1 MIALPLSPCSHPNSQ
16 LLYLFA
22 FAHSFLGKLSTFAPI
37 TDQSAIALRQC
48 RSSYIIH
55 IIPCISPVQ
64 ILWSTYRVISGQRQV
79 SSNPRN
85 KKTFNNIS
93 LQQFHSIWSRV
104 FVNQAKKL
112 DGQISNL
119 CCILW
124 TIIFSFIIRPII
136 YGQKKRQSIGHA
148 SSKLR
153 KKRPRREYEK
163 QYFSWWTQ
171 GFWYWYHFCENQFE
185 RLTTTKP
192 RNTCNA

>member
-37 TDQSAIALRQC
+37 TDQSAIVLRQC

-85 KKTFNNIS
+85 KKT
-93 LQQFHSIWSRV
+93 
-104 FVNQAKKL
+104 
-112 DGQISNL
+112 
-119 CCILW
+119 
-124 TIIFSFIIRPII
+124 
-136 YGQKKRQSIGHA
+136 
-148 SSKLR
+148 
-153 KKRPRREYEK
+153 
-163 QYFSWWTQ
+163 
-171 GFWYWYHFCENQFE
+171 
-185 RLTTTKP
+185 LTTSHCSNSTLFGVVSSSIKP
-192 RNTCNA
+192 RNWMARFRICVASCEQLSFLS